1 MRRREFVALLGS
13 AATWPVAARAQQGD
27 RARRM
32 AVLMGYTESDA
43 VNQRGL
49 AAFRQGLDGAGW
61 KIGSNL
67 QAEYR
72 WTGAD
77 FEHANLLAHQLA
89 ALKPELILASTTPV
103 AVALKYETSTIPIV
117 FVQVSDPVGAGLVE
131 SLPRPG
137 RNITGFI
144 NFEDG
149 MGGKWAELLKEVAPV
164 VTYASIMFN
173 PETAPG
179 GGGYFLPSFEA
190 AARQLGMV
198 PNAVRVHNLSDIE
211 SAIAALA
218 AQPTGGLVAM
228 SDSFLAVH
236 FARLNK
242 LVENYKLPA
251 VYGISGRARE
261 GGLISYAPDIPDLY
275 GRAAGYADRILRGES
290 PSNLPVQ
297 VPTKF
302 ELLINL
308 KTANTLGLTMPPM
321 LLARADEVIE

>member
-1 MRRREFVALLGS
+1 
-13 AATWPVAARAQQGD
+13 
-27 RARRM
+27 
-32 AVLMGYTESDA
+32 MGYTEDDA
-43 VNQRGL
+43 VHQRGL
-49 AAFRQGLDGAGW
+49 AAFRHGLDGAGW
-61 KIGSNL
+61 KIGRNL

-77 FEHANLLAHQLA
+77 LEHANLLAHELVV
-89 ALKPELILASTTPV
+89 LEPELILASTTPV
-103 AVALKYETSTIPIV
+103 TVALKHETSTIPIV

-149 MGGKWAELLKEVAPV
+149 MGGKWVELLKEVAPA

-179 GGGYFLPSFEA
+179 GGYFLPSFEA
-190 AARQLGMV
+190 AARKLGMV
-198 PNAVRVHNLSDIE
+198 PSAVRVHNLSDIE
-211 SAIAALA
+211 SAIATLA
-218 AQPTGGLVAM
+218 AQPTSGLVAM

-236 FARLNK
+236 FARLNE
-242 LVENYKLPA
+242 LVENYKLA
-251 VYGISGRARE
+251 TVYGISGRAKE
-261 GGLISYAPDIPDLY
+261 GGLISYAPDVPDLY

-297 VPTKF
+297 VPIKF

-308 KTANTLGLTMPPM
+308 KTANILGLTMPPT
-321 LLARADEVIE
+321 LLARADDVIE